1 MSKAVRIRQQSA
13 REKIAAQQASARRGD
28 QRRKIMIAGGSAAL
42 VLVIVVAL
50 VIVKLAGGSGSPTG
64 TSGNGTSAGSTN
76 VAASV
81 SHKIATVPAGA
92 LNKVGAGPAY
102 PATGSVYPNAV
113 KTIKT
118 GGPLLTSNGKPEIV
132 YVGGEYCPYCAAE
145 RWALSVALSR
155 FGTFAGLRLIHSS
168 STDADPNTPT
178 LSFYKSTYQSKYL
191 TFAPTEAQDVNRA
204 PLQPLTALDKSLM
217 TKYDAPPYVPKAYS
231 GSFPFVD
238 FGNRYV
244 IDGASYDPAVL
255 ANLTWQQIAA
265 DLAKPSSTVA
275 RAIDGSA
282 NHITAA
288 ICKITHNQPG
298 AVCTS
303 TGVTSASGSI

>member
-1 MSKAVRIRQQSA
+1 MSKAVRARQQSA
-13 REKIAAQQASARRGD
+13 REKIAAQQASARRGE

-50 VIVKLAGGSGSPTG
+50 VIVKLAGGSASPAG
-64 TSGNGTSAGSTN
+64 GTSAGSAN

-81 SHKIATVPAGA
+81 SHKIATVPAAA
-92 LNKVGAGPAY
+92 LNLVGAGPAY
-102 PATGSVYPNAV
+102 PAPGSVYPNAV
-113 KTIKT
+113 KTIKA
-118 GGPLLTSNGKPEIV
+118 GDPLLISNGKPEIV

-145 RWALSVALSR
+145 RWALAVALSR
-155 FGTFAGLRLIHSS
+155 FGTFSGLRLIHSS
-168 STDADPNTPT
+168 SSDVDPSTPT

-217 TKYDAPPYVPKAYS
+217 TRYDAPPYVPKAYS

-255 ANLTWQQIAA
+255 ANLTWEQIAA

>member
-1 MSKAVRIRQQSA
+1 MSKAVRIRQQGA
-13 REKIAAQQASARRGD
+13 REKIAAQQASARRAD
-28 QRRKIMIAGGSAAL
+28 QRRRMMIAGGSVAIVLAL
-42 VLVIVVAL
+42 VVVLVIVR
-50 VIVKLAGGSGSPTG
+50 LAGGSGSQAG
-64 TSGNGTSAGSTN
+64 TSGGADTS

-81 SHKIATVPAGA
+81 SHKIATVPAAA
-92 LNKVGAGPAY
+92 LDKVGVGAGY
-102 PATGSVYPNAV
+102 PAPGSVYPNAI
-113 KTIKT
+113 KTIKA

-155 FGTFAGLRLIHSS
+155 FGTISGLRLIHSS
-168 STDADPNTPT
+168 STDVDPSTAT
-178 LSFYKSTYQSKYL
+178 LSFYKATYKSKYL

-217 TKYDAPPYVPKAYS
+217 TKYDAPPYMPKSYS

-238 FGNRYV
+238 LGNKYV

-275 RAIDGSA
+275 QAIDGTA

-288 ICKITHNQPG
+288 ICKLTGNQPG
-298 AVCTS
+298 GVCSS

>member
-1 MSKAVRIRQQSA
+1 MSKAARIREQSA
-13 REKIAAQQASARRGD
+13 REKIAAQQASARRAD
-28 QRRKIMIAGGSAAL
+28 QRRKIMIAGGSVAVVLA
-42 VLVIVVAL
+42 LVIVL
-50 VIVKLAGGSGSPTG
+50 VIVKLAGGSGSQAG
-64 TSGNGTSAGSTN
+64 TSGANTN

-81 SHKIATVPAGA
+81 SHKIATVPAAA
-92 LNKVGAGPAY
+92 LDKVGAGLAY
-102 PATGSVYPNAV
+102 PAPGSIYPNAI

-118 GGPLLTSNGKPEIV
+118 AGPLLTSNGKPEIV

-155 FGTFAGLRLIHSS
+155 FGTFSGLRLIRSS
-168 STDADPNTPT
+168 STDVDPSTAT
-178 LSFYKSTYQSKYL
+178 LSFYKATYQSKYV

-204 PLQPLTALDKSLM
+204 PLQPPTALDKSLM
-217 TKYDAPPYVPKAYS
+217 AKYDAPPYVPSSYS

-255 ANLTWQQIAA
+255 AGLTWQQIAA

-275 RAIDGSA
+275 QAIDGTA

-288 ICKITHNQPG
+288 ICKMTNNQPG

-303 TGVTSASGSI
+303 TGVTSASRSI